1 MKKSNAKLWITIG
14 IIAVVLVIGIIY
26 FANFMMVKDSSR
38 WLQFKRLRSR

>member
-26 FANFMMVKDSSR
+26 FANFMMVKDLSTSDF
-38 WLQFKRLRSR
+38 LEKAGV